1 MLSVFSS
8 FHLRI
13 VRSDWSDWQAHPV
26 SAVCLFCDHQS
37 ETLEQIY
44 AHMKVRERRS
54 FREGKYRFLLFIP
67 ETILQSI
74 LGERRQCTLT
84 GNYLL
89 PEVSANT

>member
-1 MLSVFSS
+1 MLSVCS

-44 AHMKVRERRS
+44 AHMKVQERRS
-54 FREGKYRFLLFIP
+54 FRERKCCFLLFIP
-67 ETILQSI
+67 ETILQKI

-84 GNYLL
+84 GNDLL
-89 PEVSANT
+89 PEVSANI